1 MLGYLNSTVHLLFF
15 SYSRWSS
22 QIQQIRVIKEILEDR
37 DRMSMMTDEDK
48 TALGLNRSHLRKQ
61 FDKVFEDVSVDL
73 DSDQSLEPSFEGAEE
88 LEETKTEWRRRS
100 RRSNV
105 RKSDRISTGQVAMKK
120 RRTSNLHAPKEEVY
134 MTVCMILLK
143 VIHQK

>member
-1 MLGYLNSTVHLLFF
+1 MVLTEIFA
-15 SYSRWSS
+15 
-22 QIQQIRVIKEILEDR
+22 QIQQIRVIKDILEDR

-48 TALGLNRSHLRKQ
+48 TALGLNKSHLRKQ

-73 DSDQSLEPSFEGAEE
+73 ESDQSLEPSFEGGAD

-105 RKSDRISTGQVAMKK
+105 RKSDRQSLGVVKK
-120 RRTSNLHAPKEEVY
+120 RRTSNLQPPKEEVY
-134 MTVCMILLK
+134 MTVRMS
-143 VIHQK
+143 

>member
-1 MLGYLNSTVHLLFF
+1 
-15 SYSRWSS
+15 
-22 QIQQIRVIKEILEDR
+22 
-37 DRMSMMTDEDK
+37 MSMMTDEDK
-48 TALGLNRSHLRKQ
+48 TALGLNKSHLRKQ

-73 DSDQSLEPSFEGAEE
+73 DSDQSLEPSFEGAGE

-105 RKSDRISTGQVAMKK
+105 RKSERQSTGVTLKK

-134 MTVCMILLK
+134 MTVCMIFVMTK
-143 VIHQK
+143 A

>member
-1 MLGYLNSTVHLLFF
+1 
-15 SYSRWSS
+15 
-22 QIQQIRVIKEILEDR
+22 
-37 DRMSMMTDEDK
+37 MSMMTDEDK

-105 RKSDRISTGQVAMKK
+105 RKSDRISAGPVAMKK

-134 MTVCMILLK
+134 MTVCMIFFSDSDLSGAKKYMYLYSL
-143 VIHQK
+143 